1 MNVDITNH
9 LVPWTQVKEML
20 KRAREDGYAQAL
32 LDRSANVA
40 EHRTEYGIHHVF
52 DPNTWVN
59 FETLSGAIEWLTEK
73 EDPHAWRFHERQV
86 TPWEEVE

>member
-40 EHRTEYGIHHVF
+40 EHRTEYGIHHAF

-59 FETLSGAIEWLTEK
+59 FETLTEAIEWLTEK

-86 TPWEEVE
+86 TEWLEV